1 MKDWKDVVKY
11 YSINLV
17 FGNSLISYYNE
28 KRDLI
33 HCESGTEMDKEHFL
47 TKNLSLLTGTT
58 LFFEHRCYWQMVTH
72 FHSSFDIIA
81 IQTFKSFRSK
91 HMVKSVC
98 EFFAF
103 A

>member
-33 HCESGTEMDKEHFL
+33 HCESGTEMDKEL
-47 TKNLSLLTGTT
+47 GKKLKRLYAKDLNYDNKN
-58 LFFEHRCYWQMVTH
+58 
-72 FHSSFDIIA
+72 
-81 IQTFKSFRSK
+81 SK
-91 HMVKSVC
+91 KRNIKIKGKKKLN
-98 EFFAF
+98 
-103 A
+103 